1 MQAGVDVVTCERRD
15 LPIEGRARRSE
26 SVGTRAMWQGGPVA
40 PWMQACVLTGQ
51 VRVDLL
57 AAGVQPAL
65 WSAEAPNLYV
75 LVLTLLGRD
84 GAHIE
89 SESCQA
95 RCCCEPTS
103 KGPPFHV
110 GCVCFDT

>member
-1 MQAGVDVVTCERRD
+1 MVDAAAHTHGKLVV
-15 LPIEGRARRSE
+15 RSL
-26 SVGTRAMWQGGPVA
+26 RWDRGPGA
-40 PWMQACVLTGQ
+40 Q

-84 GAHIE
+84 DAHIE

-95 RCCCEPTS
+95 RCCCATKP
-103 KGPPFHV
+103 
-110 GCVCFDT
+110 

>member
-1 MQAGVDVVTCERRD
+1 MNAGAQAHGELGLRILGCEFGPDV
-15 LPIEGRARRSE
+15 
-26 SVGTRAMWQGGPVA
+26 
-40 PWMQACVLTGQ
+40 Q

-84 GAHIE
+84 DAHIE

-95 RCCCEPTS
+95 RS
-103 KGPPFHV
+103 
-110 GCVCFDT
+110 CFAANT